1 MNLFSATAMAALFIS
16 ATATAAPE
24 GKKLLVFVLAGQSNM
39 QGHAEVSTLA
49 YAPKPAYVPTYR
61 YDGSGRFFL
70 RLGDECADAM
80 FKLMGRK

>member
-1 MNLFSATAMAALFIS
+1 MDRTRSAFFMPGII
-16 ATATAAPE
+16 APE
-24 GKKLLVFVLAGQSNM
+24 RRWRELKISNM

-80 FKLMGRK
+80 LNLMGRK